1 MMMTTNEIS
10 DEKVRAEVID
20 NPNSFILSAPAG
32 SGKTTVLAK
41 RIIKRLLEVND
52 PNEIIAL
59 TFTKKAA
66 NEMRDKVQEVLKDK
80 VETFDGPFEQK
91 KLNKH
96 SKKNNWDDNYIS
108 NLKIMTIDSLA
119 FQILQK
125 EPLLSEY
132 PKVEGLSEH
141 LDDLYEIAIN
151 EVIKEPQNYQD
162 VEKVLLYLNENH
174 QTIVNEFVEMIKK
187 RDQWLPHL
195 IELSEFN
202 DSKIKEFYI
211 TLYHKEMDQRID
223 EINKLFTALE
233 IEELRAIYIELKS
246 KKNPEL
252 QQQFDPKNAESWK
265 DLLSLILPKSIPLGL
280 NLKVRCL
287 KIFLKYLIKIS
298 MKLVF

>member
-1 MMMTTNEIS
+1 MATTNEIS
-10 DEKVRAEVID
+10 DEKVIAEAIDDPVRAEVID
-20 NPNSFILSAPAG
+20 DPSSFIISAPAG

-41 RIIKRLLEVND
+41 RIVKRLLEVND

-66 NEMRDKVQEVLKDK
+66 NEMRDKVQEVLKGEDG
-80 VETFDGPFEQK
+80 TFDGPFEQK

-96 SKKNNWDDNYIS
+96 SKKNNWDDNYIG
-108 NLKIMTIDSLA
+108 NLKIMTLDSLA

-141 LDDLYEIAIN
+141 LDDLYEISIN
-151 EVIKEPQNYQD
+151 EVIKEPQNYHD
-162 VEKVLLYLNENH
+162 VEKVLLYLNVNH

-195 IELSEFN
+195 IELLKLN
-202 DSKIKEFYI
+202 DNEIEEFY
-211 TLYHKEMDQRID
+211 TSSYLKEMSQRID
-223 EINKLFTALE
+223 EVYKLFTDSE
-233 IEELRAIYIELKS
+233 IKELRAIYIELKS
-246 KKNPEL
+246 KKTPEL

-265 DLLSLILPKSIPLGL
+265 VLYSIE
-280 NLKVRCL
+280 
-287 KIFLKYLIKIS
+287 
-298 MKLVF
+298 